1 MKYINVLLILLIT
14 YTSTFSNHLVEEGT
28 IIITIKNIENQGGI
42 MMVAMF
48 KEEDKFLKTPSF
60 SQEIPLSTET
70 EIEVIFENI
79 PYRKYAVSIFHDLNE
94 NGDLD
99 SNMIM
104 IPKEP
109 VGFSN
114 DYFPKFGPPKFKNA
128 AFELDQKEMRMIVN
142 LKSY

>member
-1 MKYINVLLILLIT
+1 MKYINILLILLIT
-14 YTSTFSNHLVEEGT
+14 YTSTFSNHLAEEGT

-42 MMVAMF
+42 MMVAIF
-48 KEEDKFLKTPSF
+48 KEDDKFLETPSF

-99 SNMIM
+99 SNMIR

-128 AFELDQKEMRMIVN
+128 AFDLDQKEMRMIVN